1 MESNKCLKSLSQSFE
16 FRFSVSR
23 ASKILTEMRS
33 TFGPNDCQLLCINSS
48 EDGRIERQDN
58 PWASHVSYSCKD
70 QIFFFFSWP
79 SVCTDCSN
87 YIEVR
92 EAKAMAS
99 FLFLSFF
106 FFFGQ
111 KSDASPSKHL
121 GSFLNN
127 DDFSEVFFFFTLCFY
142 SVLILYS

>member
-1 MESNKCLKSLSQSFE
+1 
-16 FRFSVSR
+16 
-23 ASKILTEMRS
+23 MRS

-70 QIFFFFSWP
+70 QIFVFFSWP
-79 SVCTDCSN
+79 SVRTDCSN

-127 DDFSEVFFFFTLCFY
+127 DDFREVFFFFFLHYVSIVF
-142 SVLILYS
+142 LYCIHE

>member
-1 MESNKCLKSLSQSFE
+1 
-16 FRFSVSR
+16 
-23 ASKILTEMRS
+23 MRS

-106 FFFGQ
+106 FFLGRNLML
-111 KSDASPSKHL
+111 HL
-121 GSFLNN
+121 VSILAL
-127 DDFSEVFFFFTLCFY
+127 SLTTMILVRYFFFFFYTMFLQCSYIVFMNNDLNCFHGGDFY
-142 SVLILYS
+142 QYVCFVPFGNR

>member
-1 MESNKCLKSLSQSFE
+1 MSQSFE

-33 TFGPNDCQLLCINSS
+33 TFGPNDCQLLCVDSS
-48 EDGRIERQDN
+48 EDGRIDRQDN

-92 EAKAMAS
+92 EAKAMVS
-99 FLFLSFF
+99 FLFLLFF
-106 FFFGQ
+106 
-111 KSDASPSKHL
+111 L
-121 GSFLNN
+121 GGA
-127 DDFSEVFFFFTLCFY
+127 E
-142 SVLILYS
+142 I